1 MPVIRLESVYRSY
14 KTNYGTKNAIEN
26 VSIEIKQGEFVFL
39 VGGGGAGKSTLLK
52 LIGGVVPPTHGEIYL
67 DDTKL
72 SKKKEFPKKFDFR
85 KDKLRRN
92 FGHVWQDSQMMRRRT
107 IGDNLSIVARAGG
120 NITQIPQSVK
130 KALGLV
136 GMAGVEEK
144 YPGELTMGEARR
156 VELARAIINS
166 PNVLLV
172 DEITANLD
180 DENIWDLLE
189 LLKELNRRGT
199 TVIMVTN
206 ASQYVTIMRRRVVTL
221 VDGRLIGDVPNGRYG
236 DIIAPKKEGPKII

>member
-1 MPVIRLESVYRSY
+1 MPVIRLESVYRTY
-14 KTNYGTKNAIEN
+14 KEHEATKNALEN
-26 VSIEIKQGEFVFL
+26 VSIEINQGEFVFV
-39 VGGGGAGKSTLLK
+39 VGASGAGKSTLLK
-52 LIGGVVPPTHGEIYL
+52 VIGGVIPPTHGAVYIDEARF
-67 DDTKL
+67 
-72 SKKKEFPKKFDFR
+72 SKKIDFR
-85 KDKLRRN
+85 KNKLRRN
-92 FGHVWQDSQMMRRRT
+92 FGHVWQDSQLMRRRT
-107 IGDNLSIVARAGG
+107 IGDNLAIVARAGG
-120 NITQIPQSVK
+120 NVHQIPESVK

-136 GMAGVEEK
+136 GMAGVQDN
-144 YPGELTMGEARR
+144 YPGELSIGESRR

-199 TVIMVTN
+199 TVIMVTHAGN
-206 ASQYVTIMRRRVVTL
+206 YVTMMRRRVVTM

-236 DIIAPKKEGPKII
+236 DIIAPKVNIKQMPRFI

>member
-1 MPVIRLESVYRSY
+1 MPLIRLESVYRSY
-14 KTNYGTKNAIEN
+14 KEHDATKNAIEN
-26 VSIEIKQGEFVFL
+26 VSLEIKQGEFVF
-39 VGGGGAGKSTLLK
+39 VIGNSGAGKSTLLK
-52 LIGGVVPPTHGEIYL
+52 VIGGVVPPTHGAVYL
-67 DDTKL
+67 DEIHF
-72 SKKKEFPKKFDFR
+72 SKKIDFR
-85 KDKLRRN
+85 RNKLRRN
-92 FGHVWQDSQMMRRRT
+92 FGHVWQDSQLMRRRT
-107 IGDNLSIVARAGG
+107 IEDNLSIVARAGG
-120 NITQIPQSVK
+120 NLHHIPEAVK

-136 GMAGVEEK
+136 GMAGVETK
-144 YPGELTMGEARR
+144 YPGELSIGEARR

-199 TVIMVTN
+199 TVIMVTH
-206 ASQYVTIMRRRVVTL
+206 ASQYVTIMRRRVLTL

-236 DIIAPKKEGPKII
+236 DIVPQRRVAPKII

>member
-1 MPVIRLESVYRSY
+1 MPVIRLESVYRTY
-14 KTNYGTKNAIEN
+14 KDQDATKNAIEN
-26 VSIEIKQGEFVFL
+26 VSIEIKQGEFVF
-39 VGGGGAGKSTLLK
+39 VIGNSGAGKSTLLK
-52 LIGGVVPPTHGEIYL
+52 VIAGVVPPTHGEVYL
-67 DDTKL
+67 DDTRF
-72 SKKKEFPKKFDFR
+72 SKKIDFR
-85 KDKLRRN
+85 KNKLRRN
-92 FGHVWQDSQMMRRRT
+92 FGHVWQDSQLMRRRT
-107 IGDNLSIVARAGG
+107 VGDNLAIVARAGG
-120 NITQIPQSVK
+120 NVNHIPESVK

-136 GMAGVEEK
+136 GMPGVEDK
-144 YPGELTMGEARR
+144 FPGELSIGESRR

-199 TVIMVTN
+199 TVIMVTH
-206 ASQYVTIMRRRVVTL
+206 ASSYVTMMRRRVVTL

-236 DIIAPKKEGPKII
+236 DIIPQKKVVHNLSGII